1 MTEPTAGPI
10 DDLGVVDPLRIP
22 PVLGRAVRRLPV
34 FGWLFV
40 ALAIV
45 HVALEVP
52 GRDVSSPLTV
62 VGLIGRA
69 LVVLLPAVVL
79 WRRPDAF
86 AVTPGIVI
94 GAILVAAGELGPVLV
109 RSLDAWLPASAEP
122 ELPPLVDLPRL
133 VIGVVLIAA
142 RAVGWLSIAVWVAEL
157 RPDPARTAAVVGA
170 RVVAAAA
177 VLATVVSL
185 VALYLDVTPA
195 DAVGFDAGSLAL
207 AVLFAVATIVWAYV
221 AWVLV
226 RQAGLRPRAATN
238 LAAAAVVLL
247 VLAELVEAATSLL
260 LVATRSA
267 ELQDLSI
274 ASFQATSYGFLAA
287 MVALVAAFALGVGDP
302 PSEPTASPAE
312 RTAT

>member
-10 DDLGVVDPLRIP
+10 DDLGVVDPLRVP
-22 PVLGRAVRRLPV
+22 PVVGRVVRRLPLV
-34 FGWLFV
+34 GWLFV

-52 GRDVSSPLTV
+52 GRDVSSPLTL

-94 GAILVAAGELGPVLV
+94 GAILVAAGALGPVLV

-122 ELPPLVDLPRL
+122 ELPPLVDLPHL
-133 VIGVVLIAA
+133 VVGIVFVAA
-142 RAVGWLSIAVWVAEL
+142 RAVGWLSIAVWLAAL
-157 RPDPARTAAVVGA
+157 RPDPAGPAAVLVA

-177 VLATVVSL
+177 VVGTVVSL

-195 DAVGFDAGSLAL
+195 DAVAIEAGSLAL
-207 AVLFAVATIVWAYV
+207 ALLFAVATIVWAYV

-226 RQAGLRPRAATN
+226 RQAGLLPRAATI

-247 VLAELVEAATSLL
+247 VLVELVEVGTSLL

-267 ELQDLSI
+267 EFQDLSI
-274 ASFQATSYGFLAA
+274 ASLRATSYGFFAA
-287 MVALVAAFALGVGDP
+287 MVALVAAFALGLGDP
-302 PSEPTASPAE
+302 GREPSAAPAE
-312 RTAT
+312 STSA